1 MSQHV
6 ANLVAAID
14 RKDAD
19 GIRAAGAPG
28 ARLVAMAPNTF
39 QVHEGVA
46 AVAANSLQSESGLVA
61 ANGGRPIPVPV
72 HDTLVPF
79 IMTTGIRA
87 ALREREQSGSGQVV
101 EASLREAAGAVSA
114 HRLIRDGSDELTTEV
129 M

>member
-61 ANGGRPIPVPV
+61 ANGGRPIPV

-79 IMTTGIRA
+79 NTTTGILA
-87 ALREREQSGSGQVV
+87 AQREREQSGSGQVV

-114 HRLIRDGSDELTTEV
+114 HQLIRAGSDELTTEV